1 MSSQIPQWHLL
12 LKQTPTRGHVC
23 PWSTSLHFSS
33 GETLHPNAEAGPYIA
48 PSPPTSPSS
57 HPKLN
62 QVLTLSLKPLDHF
75 YILDQ
80 PFSEAL
86 ALFPWWQHVIPF
98 MLFWICS
105 RQTDRLHSQCHMCFA
120 HHKERQ
126 LLLDT
131 CNKDIQLSMIGL
143 DSESLEQ
150 YHKVQIEFFC
160 RQVGHVGIVVHF
172 L

>member
-1 MSSQIPQWHLL
+1 
-12 LKQTPTRGHVC
+12 
-23 PWSTSLHFSS
+23 
-33 GETLHPNAEAGPYIA
+33 
-48 PSPPTSPSS
+48 
-57 HPKLN
+57 
-62 QVLTLSLKPLDHF
+62 
-75 YILDQ
+75 
-80 PFSEAL
+80 
-86 ALFPWWQHVIPF
+86 
-98 MLFWICS
+98 
-105 RQTDRLHSQCHMCFA
+105 MCFA

-126 LLLDT
+126 LLLDA